1 MKNQTNCCDF
11 LHNVR
16 TDEDNEASPL
26 NGCMSTNA
34 NETEI
39 KFRLRG
45 PEEHGRLRTALTV
58 LGARPTPATTEDN
71 TLFDTMGTDLAARR
85 QVLRLRTVNGGPR
98 GFMTFKG
105 PATFI
110 DGIKSREEI
119 EYGVDDAA
127 SARATLLALGYQPKI
142 SYGKVREAWYL
153 NDAEIVLDTL
163 EFGWFCEIE
172 AEIERIDEILPLL
185 GLLRSQAERDS
196 YPTLARRFAF
206 TSLPSV
212 AP

>member
-1 MKNQTNCCDF
+1 
-11 LHNVR
+11 
-16 TDEDNEASPL
+16 
-26 NGCMSTNA
+26 MSTNA

-45 PEEHGRLRTALTV
+45 PEEHGRLRGALTV
-58 LGARPTPATTEDN
+58 LGARPTPALTEEN
-71 TLFDTMGTDLAARR
+71 TLFDTVGSELAARR
-85 QVLRLRTVNGGPR
+85 QVLRLRTIGSGPR
-98 GFMTFKG
+98 AFVTFKG

-127 SARATLLALGYQPKI
+127 SAHAMLLALGYFPKI
-142 SYGKVREAWYL
+142 SYAKVREAWYL
-153 NDAEIVLDTL
+153 DDAEIVLDTL

-172 AEIERIDEILPLL
+172 AEIERIDALLPRL
-185 GLLRSQAERDS
+185 GLRRSQAERDS

-206 TSLPSV
+206 TRLPSV
-212 AP
+212 APG